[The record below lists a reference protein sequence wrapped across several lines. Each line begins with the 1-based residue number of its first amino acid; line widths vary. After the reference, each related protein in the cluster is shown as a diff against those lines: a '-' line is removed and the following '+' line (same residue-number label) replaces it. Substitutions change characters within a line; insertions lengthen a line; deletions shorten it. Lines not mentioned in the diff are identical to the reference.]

1 MNNIFKIVLVSG
13 INVVKLVSIVENVIS
28 INVRTVFL
36 LVVYFKSMKNVLI
49 SSKYGFLFLLNLFCD
64 GKEIVNFEI
73 TSTTLFNGFQ
83 YDFVMLFDIFVIMN
97 MNCEVMYWLFVIY
110 VIYCSFLFDV
120 LFICKNDLECV
131 EIRIW
136 GKF

>member
-49 SSKYGFLFLLNLFCD
+49 SSKYGFFFLLNLFCD

-83 YDFVMLFDIFVIMN
+83 YDFVMLFDILVIMN

-110 VIYCSFLFDV
+110 VIYSSFLFDV